1 MDKSAMYSTIVE
13 GVMITDYFKSK
24 PVMVHTADIVYY
36 VTPTSWK
43 GDPGGHIGEF
53 DVFFYVVEG
62 EVILSVGTRYFSI
75 KSGQMAFLPRGKM
88 RRYAQVSDNLKMFEV
103 RFIAELNGNN
113 LMECLGINENNLVIS
128 VPDNEKMFQLFLTA
142 HREEA
147 NRDSIFEVI
156 CSENMLSIIRIFTET
171 SKRKNHLSQ
180 HDFNMFEKLIT
191 YMQENIDKTI
201 TITDLTNIAHMERT
215 YLIKKF
221 KKIYEVPPLTYFSNM
236 KYHKAVEL
244 LLNSKLTIED
254 ISLSLGITD
263 VSYFSRWFKK
273 NCKKSPSE
281 FRKLFLR

>member
-1 MDKSAMYSTIVE
+1 MYSTIVE
-13 GVMITDYFKSK
+13 DVMITDYFKSK
-24 PVMVHTADIVYY
+24 PVMVHTADVAYY
-36 VTPTSWK
+36 VTPTMWK
-43 GDPGGHIGEF
+43 GDPAGHIGEL

-62 EVILSVGTRYFSI
+62 EVILSVDSNYFSI
-75 KSGQMAFLPRGKM
+75 KPGQLAFLPKNKM

-103 RFIAELNGNN
+103 RFIAELAGNN
-113 LMECLGINENNLVIS
+113 LMKCLEIKDNNLVVT
-128 VPDNEKMFQLFLTA
+128 VPDNEKMFELFLNA

-147 NRDSIFEVI
+147 NRDSIFEII
-156 CSENMLSIIRIFTET
+156 CSENILSIIRIFTET
-171 SKRKNHLSQ
+171 SKRKNHMTQ
-180 HDFNMFEKLIT
+180 HDFNMFEKLIA

-201 TITDLTNIAHMERT
+201 TITDLTKLVHMERT

-244 LLNSKLTIED
+244 LLNSNLTIEH
-254 ISLSLGITD
+254 IALALGITD